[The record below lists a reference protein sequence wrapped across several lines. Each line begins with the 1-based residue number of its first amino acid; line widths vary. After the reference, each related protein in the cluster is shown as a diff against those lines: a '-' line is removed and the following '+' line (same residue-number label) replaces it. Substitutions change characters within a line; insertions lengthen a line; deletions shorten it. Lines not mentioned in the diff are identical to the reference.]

1 MINQTLKVLFLSYFL
16 SSCSYFLTDHKD
28 DYLKEKQE
36 KSLSLPENISTR
48 PIIDYYPIETKNSET
63 VGSSYNIPMPQQ
75 VFSSGTSNEVRMHKL
90 GLIRWVYVETLPSS
104 AWPMMNDFW
113 VTSGYEI
120 AKSDPNTG
128 IIESTNLGKDQNEV
142 KLVMKVEH
150 GIRQASSEI
159 FISHLIKIDGEWVR
173 LEGEE
178 NLEEKTMR
186 EVLDYFATTPPSGG
200 TSLVALNLNYGQ
212 KAALVQDDEESNFIE
227 LNLEYARA
235 WAAVDRA
242 LKEALIDVNDL
253 DREEG
258 VFYVSFSRDEQKGF
272 IRSLFSG
279 DSFNGEFQIMVKEI
293 DEKTCRVTINT
304 EQEEAKDY
312 ERELLSEI
320 NQSLS

>member
-1 MINQTLKVLFLSYFL
+1 MKNLFSFLFLFFFL
-16 SSCSYFLTDHKD
+16 SSCSYFLTDHKN

-36 KSLSLPENISTR
+36 KSLDLPKDITTR
-48 PIIDYYPIETKNSET
+48 PIIDYYPINTINPEK
-63 VGSSYNIPMPQQ
+63 VGDEYLIPMPQQ

-90 GLIRWVYVETLPSS
+90 GEIRWVYVETLPSS

-113 VTSGYEI
+113 VTSGYGV
-120 AKSDPNTG
+120 AKSDPTTG
-128 IIESTNLGKDQNEV
+128 IIESENLGDNQSIT

-159 FISHLIKIDGEWVR
+159 FISHITEIDDVWLRVDGP
-173 LEGEE
+173 E
-178 NLEEKTMR
+178 NLEEETMR
-186 EVLDYFATTPPSGG
+186 KVLDYFATTPPSGG

-212 KAALVQDDEESNFIE
+212 KAALKQDDEQNSFIE

-258 VFYVSFSRDEQKGF
+258 VFYVNFSREEEKGF
-272 IRSLFSG
+272 LRRIFSG
-279 DSFNGEFQIMVKEI
+279 ASFDGDFRILIKEI
-293 DEKTCRVTINT
+293 DEKTCRVTISA
-304 EQEEAKDY
+304 EEEEAKAF

>member
-1 MINQTLKVLFLSYFL
+1 
-16 SSCSYFLTDHKD
+16 
-28 DYLKEKQE
+28 
-36 KSLSLPENISTR
+36 
-48 PIIDYYPIETKNSET
+48 
-63 VGSSYNIPMPQQ
+63 
-75 VFSSGTSNEVRMHKL
+75 
-90 GLIRWVYVETLPSS
+90 
-104 AWPMMNDFW
+104 
-113 VTSGYEI
+113 
-120 AKSDPNTG
+120 
-128 IIESTNLGKDQNEV
+128 
-142 KLVMKVEH
+142 
-150 GIRQASSEI
+150 
-159 FISHLIKIDGEWVR
+159 
-173 LEGEE
+173 
-178 NLEEKTMR
+178 MR

-272 IRSLFSG
+272 IRGLFSG
-279 DSFNGEFQIMVKEI
+279 DSFNGEFQIIVKEI